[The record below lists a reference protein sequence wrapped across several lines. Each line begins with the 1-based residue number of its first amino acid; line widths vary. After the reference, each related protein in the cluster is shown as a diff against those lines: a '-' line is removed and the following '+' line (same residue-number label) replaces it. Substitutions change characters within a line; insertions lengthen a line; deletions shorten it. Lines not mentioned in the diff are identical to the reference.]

1 MSNSQGLPH
10 DKLIAYKMACELLTA
25 VHHAAIADPKLRD
38 QALRA
43 AKSACLNIAEAA
55 ARVGSA
61 DQKRVF
67 AIARAEACEAA
78 SAVEVG
84 SIAGDCSH
92 DAALAA
98 RECATRVYALLTG
111 LIFKS

>member
-1 MSNSQGLPH
+1 MTNSDGLPH
-10 DKLIAYKMACELLTA
+10 DKLIAYKMACELLTN
-25 VHHAAIADPKLRD
+25 VHQASIADPKLRD
-38 QALRA
+38 QAIRA

-84 SIAGDCSH
+84 SLTGDCTRDS
-92 DAALAA
+92 ALAA
-98 RECATRVYALLTG
+98 RESARRVYALLTG